1 MPSQARPYGMISQK
15 HTGGLPFAGATI
27 MHPIASAMG
36 ANVAQGDIVKLLADG
51 TVAKETGTAAVT
63 ATGVIGV
70 FMGCTYTDP
79 TMKWKV
85 IKQLWPTGTLAA
97 DAMAYICDDPAAIF
111 QIQANGSVPQAA
123 LGANA
128 GIVQNAP
135 DLAYGISRI
144 ALDAASVAV
153 AATLPLRIVGFVNG
167 TDQAPGDAF
176 TDVLVRWNA
185 GMHAY
190 NVALGF

>member
-1 MPSQARPYGMISQK
+1 MPSIARPYGLVPQK

-27 MHPIASAMG
+27 MLPIASGYA
-36 ANVAQGDIVKLLADG
+36 ANIGVGDVAKIITDG
-51 TVAKETGTAAVT
+51 TIQKETGTAAVV

-70 FMGCTYTDP
+70 YLGCSYTDP
-79 TMKWKV
+79 TLKWKV
-85 IKQLWPTGTLAA
+85 MKQMWPANTVTA
-97 DAMAYICDDPAAIF
+97 DAIAYLCDDPAAIF

-128 GIVQNAP
+128 GLIQNAV
-135 DLAYGISRI
+135 DTAYGMSRI

-153 AATLPLRIVGFVNG
+153 TATLPLRIVGFVNG
-167 TDQAPGDAF
+167 TDQAAGDAF
-176 TDVLVRWNA
+176 TDVLVRWNT

-190 NVALGF
+190 NVALGI

>member
-1 MPSQARPYGMISQK
+1 MPSVARPYGMIPQK

-27 MHPIASAMG
+27 MHPIASG
-36 ANVAQGDIVKLLADG
+36 YPANVAQGDIVKLIADG
-51 TVAKETGTAAVT
+51 TIQKEAGTAAVV
-63 ATGVIGV
+63 ATGVIGI

-85 IKQLWPTGTLAA
+85 IKQLWPTGTVAP
-97 DAMAYICDDPAAIF
+97 DAYAYICDDPAAIF
-111 QIQANGSVPQAA
+111 QVQANGSVPQAA
-123 LGANA
+123 LGANV
-128 GIVQNAP
+128 GLIQNAP
-135 DLAYGISRI
+135 DLAYGVSRI

-153 AATLPLRIVGFVNG
+153 TATLPLRIVGFING